1 MQTINGQGVTM
12 ANPLYI
18 GHILMNMIVEAHG
31 SSSPNNNKIVL
42 RSTDRANHANKKLW
56 FYFRDDTSI
65 S

>member
-1 MQTINGQGVTM
+1 M

-42 RSTDRANHANKKLW
+42 RSTDRANHANKKL
-56 FYFRDDTSI
+56 
-65 S
+65 